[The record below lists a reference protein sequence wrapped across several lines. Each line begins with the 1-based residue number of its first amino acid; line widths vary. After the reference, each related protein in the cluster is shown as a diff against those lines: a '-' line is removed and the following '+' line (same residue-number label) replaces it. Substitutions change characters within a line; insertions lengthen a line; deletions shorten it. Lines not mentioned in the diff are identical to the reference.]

1 MQAAIDSAL
10 PPHAAAPGKQRIPQV
25 DYLKGIL
32 ITLMVLFHLSWF
44 STYYLDVTRYV
55 YVFHMSGFII
65 LSGFFANTDKTPG
78 QFLKTWLG
86 ILVPYLVFES
96 LYYLALAHLP
106 ASIPA
111 SNRLEPAFTAFW
123 KTLLLAPAGTYW
135 YLYLL
140 VVCLGVYY
148 LVSRIPRLSPPARLA
163 VTAAILAAVSWLNPA
178 FQMIHVAYFLLGAF
192 FRTTGLPIL
201 KCFFPTLWAAVP
213 AAALCLLFP
222 LPARDGMLGL
232 CLCML
237 TLSFLVKTHD
247 LAGEAVRRLF
257 TYLGRNSLSIVIF
270 SPAFTLLCKPLA
282 PVLAFDSSR
291 ICFAVLS
298 VTLVLAAC
306 LGATRLCDALGWSK
320 FLFFKKKMYSPVALS
335 VEPAAPLTYPS

>member
-1 MQAAIDSAL
+1 MQAALDSSIPA
-10 PPHAAAPGKQRIPQV
+10 PAAAPGRERIPQA

-32 ITLMVLFHLSWF
+32 ITLMVLFHLSRF

-65 LSGFFANTDKTPG
+65 LSGFFANTDKTPSR
-78 QFLKTWLG
+78 FLKTWLG

-163 VTAAILAAVSWLNPA
+163 VSAAVLTAVSWLNPA
-178 FQMIHVAYFLLGAF
+178 FQMIYVSYFLLGAF
-192 FRTTGLPIL
+192 FRITGVPIL
-201 KCFFPTLWAAVP
+201 KCFFPTLWAVVP
-213 AAALCLLFP
+213 VTVLFLLFP
-222 LPARDGMLGL
+222 LPSRDSMAGL

-237 TLSFLVKTHD
+237 TLSFLVKTYD
-247 LAGEAVRRLF
+247 PAGKAVRRLF

-291 ICFAVLS
+291 ICFALLS
-298 VTLVLAAC
+298 VTLVLAGC
-306 LGATRLCDALGWSK
+306 LAATRLCDALGWSR
-320 FLFFKKKMYSPVALS
+320 FLFFKEKMYCPL
-335 VEPAAPLTYPS
+335 APSRQPPCSSRSSH